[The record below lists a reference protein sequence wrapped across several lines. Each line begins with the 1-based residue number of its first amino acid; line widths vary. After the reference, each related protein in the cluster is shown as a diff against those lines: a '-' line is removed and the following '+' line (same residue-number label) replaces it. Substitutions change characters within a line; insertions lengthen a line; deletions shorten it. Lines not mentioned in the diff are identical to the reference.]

1 MKANNSLRINMPRA
15 LELIS
20 FFFLGHGPTYL
31 ISDLS
36 GSAIM
41 RGNCTYICEKT
52 FSVINFNKSK
62 SRLALTDEY
71 LQSILLVSTAHYT
84 PRYEKLAGV
93 KSQMHTLY

>member
-20 FFFLGHGPTYL
+20 FFFLGHGPTYP

-41 RGNCTYICEKT
+41 RGNCIKVLEVKTLCFSHLTKIFGIDFDPICRKKHR
-52 FSVINFNKSK
+52 ISK
-62 SRLALTDEY
+62 SNSSTKFL
-71 LQSILLVSTAHYT
+71 IL
-84 PRYEKLAGV
+84 
-93 KSQMHTLY
+93 